1 MLLVC
6 RESREER
13 KGSGQ
18 RGEGLSEGHTAPP
31 QAQPGCGVYNQK
43 EDMLIQIRTRI
54 MAHSPSPFKNSH
66 IC

>member
-1 MLLVC
+1 MC
-6 RESREER
+6 RESGEER

-18 RGEGLSEGHTAPP
+18 AERGKALLKVTQRHLRLS
-31 QAQPGCGVYNQK
+31 QAVGVYNQM